1 MKEFLDYLQSLAAN
15 GGPEPHQY
23 DELNGWF
30 HRASSSVGSLPKVE
44 LMQLWDS
51 FGKVFSVETLQGFS
65 ARKPHG
71 YAGDFDIMERIY
83 TRHASPDPDLYRWD
97 QFFHWQ
103 AACKAVCNRKT
114 YFKDVM
120 QRLQSAHP
128 DARVL
133 DVASG
138 SCRDIYE
145 YLEENP
151 QSRLEF
157 DCIDLDEK
165 AIAYARKLI
174 PSPQVRLWQGNAFRH
189 TFPSRHYDVA
199 WSAGLFDYLDDRRF
213 FVLLR
218 RLARTVKPGGELI
231 IGNFTEPNQSRAY
244 MEFGDWMLIH
254 RTEDQLLALAAQANI
269 AHTEISIRQEPIGLN
284 LFMHVRLP

>member
-15 GGPEPHQY
+15 GGPEPYQY
-23 DELNGWF
+23 DELNSWF
-30 HRASSSVGSLPKVE
+30 HRASSSVRSLPKVE

-83 TRHASPDPDLYRWD
+83 TRHASPDPDLCRWD

-114 YFKDVM
+114 YFKDIM
-120 QRLQSAHP
+120 QRLQSANP

-138 SCRDIYE
+138 SCRDIHE

-151 QSRLEF
+151 QSRLTF

-165 AIAYARKLI
+165 AIAYARKLV
-174 PSPQVRLWQGNAFRH
+174 PTPQVRLWQGNAFRH
-189 TFPSRHYDVA
+189 TFPSRHYDVV

-254 RTEDQLLALAAQANI
+254 RTGDQLLALAAQANI
-269 AHTEISIRQEPIGLN
+269 AHTEINIRQEPIGLN
-284 LFMHVRLP
+284 LFMHIRLP

>member
-15 GGPEPHQY
+15 GGPEPQQY

-30 HRASSSVGSLPKVE
+30 HRTHGSVSGLPKGQ
-44 LMQLWDS
+44 LTQLWDS

-83 TRHASPDPDLYRWD
+83 TRHASADPDLYRWD

-103 AACKAVCNRKT
+103 AACQAVCNRKT
-114 YFKDVM
+114 YFKNVM
-120 QRLQSAHP
+120 QHLQSINP

-138 SCRDIYE
+138 SCRDIHE
-145 YLEENP
+145 YLGENP
-151 QSRLEF
+151 QSRLAF

-165 AIAYARKLI
+165 AIAHARRLV
-174 PSPQVRLWQGNAFRH
+174 PATQVNLWQGNAFRH
-189 TFPSRHYDVA
+189 AFAPGHYDVV
-199 WSAGLFDYLDDRRF
+199 WSAGLFDYLEDRAFR
-213 FVLLR
+213 VLLK
-218 RLARTVKPGGELI
+218 RLARAVKAGGELI
-231 IGNFTEPNQSRAY
+231 IGNFTEPNPSRAY
-244 MEFGDWMLIH
+244 MEFGEWVLIH
-254 RTEDQLLALAAQANI
+254 RTGEQLRELATQAHI
-269 AHTEISIRQEPIGLN
+269 PHSGISIRQEPIGLN
-284 LFMHVRLP
+284 LFMHIRLP